1 MDKDS
6 TQEQEQDKRQPSKI
20 RWYLI
25 PLAVLLV
32 SGIVASFVL
41 FRHGIAH
48 LQHFGYLGVFLISV
62 LASATIIAFI
72 PSVPTVFALG
82 GILNPF
88 FVGLAAGIGEAI
100 GEFTGYIA
108 GRTGH
113 AFFIKSR
120 FQDIANSKGV
130 YPGLQRWVKTRGPLA
145 LFVSSAVFNPFFSI
159 IGATAGA
166 LRFPWWKFFLTVWAG
181 KTVKWTLVSLVGWG
195 AISYILHR
203 FGITL

>member
-6 TQEQEQDKRQPSKI
+6 TQEQDKRQLSKA

-25 PLAVLLV
+25 PLALLLV

-41 FRHGIAH
+41 FRHRIAD
-48 LQHFGYLGVFLISV
+48 LQHYGYLGVFVISF
-62 LASATIIAFI
+62 LASATVIAFI

-100 GEFTGYIA
+100 GEFTGYLA

-113 AFFIKSR
+113 AFFIKGG
-120 FQDIANSKGV
+120 FQGVANSKGV
-130 YPGLQRWVKTRGPLA
+130 YPGLQKWVKTRGSLA
-145 LFVSSAVFNPFFSI
+145 LF
-159 IGATAGA
+159 GQ
-166 LRFPWWKFFLTVWAG
+166 
-181 KTVKWTLVSLVGWG
+181 
-195 AISYILHR
+195 
-203 FGITL
+203 